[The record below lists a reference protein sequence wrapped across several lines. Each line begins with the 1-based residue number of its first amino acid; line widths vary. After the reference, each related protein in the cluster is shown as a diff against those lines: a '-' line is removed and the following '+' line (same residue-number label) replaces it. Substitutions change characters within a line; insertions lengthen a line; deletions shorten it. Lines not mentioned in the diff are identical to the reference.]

1 MNATTLTGHCLC
13 GAVTVS
19 MEPAKPELNACH
31 CGMCRR
37 WTGGVFI
44 EIDARPGTLKAE
56 GPVRSLRSSDW
67 AERTSC
73 ATCGSPLWYRLTDP
87 KADFHAVSAG
97 LFDDAGGFP
106 LTKEIYVDRKPG
118 GFAFAGDHLRQTEA
132 EFLASIGV
140 SAEGEG
146 Q

>member
-97 LFDDAGGFP
+97 LFGTQAFTNVTFTVNG
-106 LTKEIYVDRKPG
+106 TTYTTRKPQ
-118 GFAFAGDHLRQTEA
+118 A
-132 EFLASIGV
+132 IMP
-140 SAEGEG
+140 
-146 Q
+146 